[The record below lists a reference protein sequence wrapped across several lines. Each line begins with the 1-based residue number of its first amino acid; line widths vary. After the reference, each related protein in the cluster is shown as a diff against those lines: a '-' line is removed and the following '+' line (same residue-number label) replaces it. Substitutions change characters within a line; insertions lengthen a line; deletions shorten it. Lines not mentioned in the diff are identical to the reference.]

1 MVETSIEGIEQL
13 REKWNEL
20 YKQRLPALAKARD
33 PVQPTWP
40 VFLDHCFARIVLDN
54 AIGKDKPWTEVVKS
68 PAVKNMS
75 EDQLRTAIDLAE
87 RLASGKADL
96 VALDERS
103 LEVRGKRSKKRKVEG
118 EGTRSSPKKRKND
131 TGTISSYFL
140 PSPSS
145 PPKHHSESK
154 SPQAKTTKD
163 TSNQTTSP
171 KPTNTQHSTKEPS
184 EMQSRLDRIAS
195 SNLTPFRKL
204 TLSLLCQIPRGQFTT
219 YAALSDHIS
228 RTSHKT
234 CARAVGNAMRHN
246 PFAPGVPCHRV
257 LAADGSL
264 GGFGGEWGAQGKFA
278 DEKVRLLGEEGVRFD
293 GRGRVRGRPFRGFEG
308 G

>member
-1 MVETSIEGIEQL
+1 MSENPSLDIEQL

-33 PVQPTWP
+33 TVQPTWP

-54 AIGKDKPWTEVVKS
+54 AIGKDRPWTEIIKS

-87 RLASGKADL
+87 RLASGEADL

-103 LEVRGKRSKKRKVEG
+103 LKVRGKRSKKRKGEG
-118 EGTRSSPKKRKND
+118 EGTRLSPKKRKND

-145 PPKHHSESK
+145 PPKHNSGSK
-154 SPQAKTTKD
+154 SPQAETSHKPPGSKPPDHNPPKD
-163 TSNQTTSP
+163 P
-171 KPTNTQHSTKEPS
+171 MD
-184 EMQSRLDRIAS
+184 MQPHLHRIAT

-264 GGFGGEWGAQGKFA
+264 GGFGGEWGRQGKFA
-278 DEKVRLLGEEGVRFD
+278 DEKMRLLGEEGVRFD
-293 GRGRVRGRPFRGFEG
+293 GRGRVRGEPFRGFAG

>member
-1 MVETSIEGIEQL
+1 MTGTPSQDIEQL
-13 REKWNEL
+13 RERWNEL

-33 PVQPTWP
+33 PVQTTWP

-54 AIGKDKPWTEVVKS
+54 AIGNDRPWTEIIKQ

-75 EDQLRTAIDLAE
+75 EDQLKTAIDLAE

-103 LEVRGKRSKKRKVEG
+103 LKLRGKQSKKRKG
-118 EGTRSSPKKRKND
+118 EDNNPQSSPKKRKPD

-145 PPKHHSESK
+145 PPKPSNSESK
-154 SPQAKTTKD
+154 PPQAQTTPNPPEPKD
-163 TSNQTTSP
+163 T
-171 KPTNTQHSTKEPS
+171 EPS
-184 EMQSRLDRIAS
+184 SSSSTTEEQTNMHPHLHRIATS
-195 SNLTPFRKL
+195 TTLTPFRKQ
-204 TLSLLCQIPRGQFTT
+204 TLSLLCQIPRGQYTT
-219 YAALSDHIS
+219 YAALADYIS

-234 CARAVGNAMRHN
+234 CARAVGNAMRNN

-264 GGFGGEWGAQGKFA
+264 GGFGGEWGREGKFA
-278 DEKVRLLGEEGVRFD
+278 DEKLRLLREEGVQFD
-293 GRGRVRGRPFRGFEG
+293 GKGRVKG
-308 G
+308 GLSYML

>member
-1 MVETSIEGIEQL
+1 MVQAPGKEIEQL
-13 REKWNEL
+13 SERWNEL

-33 PVQPTWP
+33 PVQNTWP

-54 AIGKDKPWTEVVKS
+54 AIGRDKPWTEAIKS

-75 EDQLRTAIDLAE
+75 EDQLKAAIDLGE

-103 LEVRGKRSKKRKVEG
+103 LEMRGKQSKKRKGEG
-118 EGTRSSPKKRKND
+118 EDSQSSPKKRKRE

-145 PPKHHSESK
+145 PPTQDPQSK
-154 SPQAKTTKD
+154 SPQAKTTPRVPG
-163 TSNQTTSP
+163 TESP
-171 KPTNTQHSTKEPS
+171 DHSPQEPTN
-184 EMQSRLDRIAS
+184 MQPQLHRIAT

-204 TLSLLCQIPRGQFTT
+204 TLSLLCQIPRGQYTT
-219 YAALSDHIS
+219 YAALADYIS

-234 CARAVGNAMRHN
+234 CARAVGNAMRNN

-264 GGFGGEWGAQGKFA
+264 GGFGGEWGREGKFA
-278 DEKVRLLGEEGVRFD
+278 DEKLRLLREEGVQFD
-293 GRGRVRGRPFRGFEG
+293 GKGRVKGRAFRGFEG
-308 G
+308 

>member
-264 GGFGGEWGAQGKFA
+264 ECRFEDWG
-278 DEKVRLLGEEGVRFD
+278 
-293 GRGRVRGRPFRGFEG
+293 
-308 G
+308 

>member
-1 MVETSIEGIEQL
+1 MVETSSEGIEQL

-20 YKQRLPALAKARD
+20 YKYRLPALAKARD
-33 PVQPTWP
+33 PVQSTWP

-54 AIGKDKPWTEVVKS
+54 AIGKGEPWTEVIKS

-103 LEVRGKRSKKRKVEG
+103 LEVRGKRSKKRKGEG

-145 PPKHHSESK
+145 PPKHNPVSKPAQTKTPDKPLGSESHDHNR
-154 SPQAKTTKD
+154 PKD
-163 TSNQTTSP
+163 PMN
-171 KPTNTQHSTKEPS
+171 
-184 EMQSRLDRIAS
+184 MQPHLHRIATS
-195 SNLTPFRKL
+195 TLTPFRKL
-204 TLSLLCQIPRGQFTT
+204 TLSLLCQIPRGEYTT

-264 GGFGGEWGAQGKFA
+264 GGFGG
-278 DEKVRLLGEEGVRFD
+278 
-293 GRGRVRGRPFRGFEG
+293 
-308 G
+308 

>member
-1 MVETSIEGIEQL
+1 MTENSGRDIEQL
-13 REKWNEL
+13 RQRWNEL

-33 PVQPTWP
+33 PVQSTWP

-54 AIGKDKPWTEVVKS
+54 AIGKDKPWTEAIKS

-75 EDQLRTAIDLAE
+75 EDQLTSAIDLAE
-87 RLASGKADL
+87 GLASGKADL

-103 LEVRGKRSKKRKVEG
+103 LEVRGKRSKKRKG
-118 EGTRSSPKKRKND
+118 EGDTTRSSPKKRKND

-145 PPKHHSESK
+145 PPKQDPKSK
-154 SPQAKTTKD
+154 SPQAKKPHNPPE
-163 TSNQTTSP
+163 SESP
-171 KPTNTQHSTKEPS
+171 DHPPKEPPN
-184 EMQSRLDRIAS
+184 MQPHLHRIAS

-264 GGFGGEWGAQGKFA
+264 GGFGGEWGRQGKFA
-278 DEKVRLLGEEGVRFD
+278 DEK
-293 GRGRVRGRPFRGFEG
+293 
-308 G
+308 